1 MRPVRDGAV
10 PRLQR
15 RAPRSLPPRPGAP
28 RRDGVA
34 CVPVTVIRLDARGWH
49 DRDDLWRDLL
59 AGLGAPDWHG
69 ANLDALYDGL
79 VAGENRARP
88 PLVVEIA
95 GAARLSA
102 ALVAQM
108 TRVREVFDDAARD
121 GAAVAMRFVA
131 PISAAAR

>member
-1 MRPVRDGAV
+1 M
-10 PRLQR
+10 
-15 RAPRSLPPRPGAP
+15 
-28 RRDGVA
+28 
-34 CVPVTVIRLDARGWH
+34 PVTMIRLDARGWN

-88 PLVVEIA
+88 PLVVEIT
-95 GAARLSA
+95 GATQLPP
-102 ALVAQM
+102 ALIAHM

-131 PISAAAR
+131 PLSAAAR

>member
-1 MRPVRDGAV
+1 M
-10 PRLQR
+10 
-15 RAPRSLPPRPGAP
+15 
-28 RRDGVA
+28 
-34 CVPVTVIRLDARGWH
+34 PVTVIRLDARGWH